1 MSKGYLKIAIE
12 PGREEVVKAALSKI
26 PQIRQIDLTSGQ
38 QDLICLIEGNSSEEI
53 LNLVV
58 KKIRLI
64 EGITN
69 TITDIVIQ

>member
-1 MSKGYLKIAIE
+1 MALAYLKIIIE
-12 PGREEVVKAALSKI
+12 PGREEVVKVALSKM
-26 PQIRQIDLTSGQ
+26 PQIKRADLTSGQ
-38 QDLICLIEGNSSEEI
+38 QDLICLVESASYEEI

-69 TITDIVIQ
+69 TVTDLML

>member
-1 MSKGYLKIAIE
+1 MALAYLKIIIE
-12 PGREEVVKAALSKI
+12 PGREEVVKVALSKI
-26 PQIRQIDLTSGQ
+26 PQVKRADITSGQ
-38 QDLICLIEGNSSEEI
+38 QDLICLVEGDSYEEI

-69 TITDIVIQ
+69 TVTDLIL

>member
-1 MSKGYLKIAIE
+1 MALAYLKIVIE
-12 PGREEVVKAALSKI
+12 PGREEVVKVALSKI
-26 PQIRQIDLTSGQ
+26 PQIKRADLTSGP
-38 QDLICLIEGNSSEEI
+38 QDLICLLEAVSYEEI

-69 TITDIVIQ
+69 TVTDLIL